1 MNTVI
6 HLKTGNKYTL
16 HGIVID
22 ATNSTDGRRMA
33 LYSNSDQ
40 VLFVREISEFM
51 EKFKASDE

>member
-6 HLKTGNKYTL
+6 HLKTKQEYTL

-33 LYSNSDQ
+33 LYSNSDG
-40 VLFVREISEFM
+40 VFFVREITEFM
-51 EKFKASDE
+51 EKFEAKE